1 MVEKQPERALS
12 IIKTLKQHEDAERI
26 YSAVRNIRQKIMRDP
41 AHENPAA
48 RAHLK
53 VMAANPNLHPNDRT
67 KLKVLLKEPAHKIHW
82 LQKSH
87 PFLDKTLN
95 DQFAALRVFND
106 PFYEF
111 DADRQTIRQATDDKI
126 EHINQS
132 HRHERRHRTY
142 NYDDDAI
149 DGMIRTAVEWIHRD
163 DVRWETMVNSKML
176 LEALCLLT
184 GRRKWELCSTLK
196 IRSVLESD
204 LQAEISGVCKKRND
218 VFYPDTWYRVPLLA
232 PLRTIVRGLSNLRKV
247 VHAPGQYAAHKK
259 LFPQLWHTAYRDIF
273 ARRAFR
279 DRAINK
285 FLEGMDCS
293 ESYFKSQCL
302 VIHIDTFANH
312 YTTLNVVQTANHDT
326 EESGE
331 QQQQEQREPDPLAN
345 EVH

>member
-12 IIKTLKQHEDAERI
+12 IIRNLKQHEDAERI
-26 YSAVRNIRQKIMRDP
+26 YSAVRNIRQKIMRNP

-48 RAHLK
+48 RTRLK
-53 VMAANPNLHPNDRT
+53 LLAENPNLHPNDRT
-67 KLKVLLKEPAHKIHW
+67 KLKVLSNEPAHKIHW
-82 LQKSH
+82 LQNSH
-87 PFLDKTLN
+87 PFLDKALN
-95 DQFAALRVFND
+95 DELAKLRLFND

-111 DADRQTIRQATDDKI
+111 DVDRSTMKKARQHKI

-149 DGMIRTAVEWIHRD
+149 DGMIRTAIEWIHRD
-163 DVRWETMVNSKML
+163 DVRWQTVVNSKML

-204 LQAEISGVCKKRND
+204 LQAEISGVCKKKDD
-218 VFYPDTWYRVPLLA
+218 VFYPDVWYRVPLLA
-232 PLRTIVRGLSNLRKV
+232 PIRTIVRGLSNLRKV
-247 VHAPGQYAAHKK
+247 VYAPGQYIAHKK

-285 FLEGMDCS
+285 FLEGVDCS

-302 VIHIDTFANH
+302 VINIETFANH
-312 YTTLNVVQTANHDT
+312 YTTLNVATANHDT
-326 EESGE
+326 EECGE
-331 QQQQEQREPDPLAN
+331 QQQQEHRDSDPLADA
-345 EVH
+345 VH